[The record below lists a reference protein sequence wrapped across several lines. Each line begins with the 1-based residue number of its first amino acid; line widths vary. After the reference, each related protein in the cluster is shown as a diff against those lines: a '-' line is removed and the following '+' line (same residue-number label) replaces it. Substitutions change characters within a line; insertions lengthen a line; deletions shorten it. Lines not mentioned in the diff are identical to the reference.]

1 MLCNHN
7 TTGIRMKFDTDSFKK
22 IRKEKRWS
30 LAALARKMNVTRVTM
45 SRWENGKQPLTEKR
59 IRELAEILEV
69 PTSGISDLRDNFGSS
84 MELSN
89 VTGAFMS
96 IMKTDHNA
104 RLERHNNF
112 IKLLQEQYE
121 EIEKASVIINAI
133 LVSMDVIF
141 YIKDTDSK
149 YVIASNSFINNSG
162 LKSNFNVLG
171 RDDSDFFSIKEAKIN
186 YIEDLHVIETEKIL
200 CKEDYIPGTR
210 RKKWGI
216 INKAPIKD
224 RNGKIIGVIGS
235 IIDITERKRQDEENK
250 LLHDVMVQAHGL
262 VWAGYYIRKKKL
274 WNNFRVT
281 YLNGA
286 IEELFGVTKE
296 EFIEKPRIW
305 LDNAAK
311 DQHDV
316 IVKWLLLDKYP
327 KNIEIKYNHPNG
339 CQLCLEIN
347 IIRKDHLYF
356 GSIRDNTPKKIER

>member
-1 MLCNHN
+1 
-7 TTGIRMKFDTDSFKK
+7 MKFDISSFIK

-30 LAALARKMNVTRVTM
+30 LAALARKMNVTRVSM
-45 SRWENGKQPLTEKR
+45 SRWESGKQALSEKR

-69 PTSGISDLRDNFGSS
+69 PTSSISDLEDKFVSS
-84 MELSN
+84 RKLSQI
-89 VTGAFMS
+89 TGAFMS
-96 IMKTDHNA
+96 VMNTEHNA

-121 EIEKASVIINAI
+121 EIEKASVLINAI

-141 YIKDTDSK
+141 YIKDTNSK
-149 YVIASNSFINNSG
+149 YVIASNAFLHNAG
-162 LKSNFNVLG
+162 LKSNFNVQ
-171 RDDSDFFSIKEAKIN
+171 RKEDSDFFSIKEARSN
-186 YIEDLHVIETEKIL
+186 YIEDLHVIEAGKNL
-200 CKEDYIPGTR
+200 YKEDHIPGTR
-210 RKKWGI
+210 KKKWGI

-224 RNGKIIGVIGS
+224 RNGKIIGLIGS
-235 IIDITERKRQDEENK
+235 IIDITERKRQEEEK
-250 LLHDVMVQAHGL
+250 ELLNDVMIQAHGL

-311 DQHDV
+311 NQHDV
-316 IVKWLLLDKYP
+316 IVKWLSSNIFP

-339 CQLCLEIN
+339 SQLLLEIN
-347 IIRKDHLYF
+347 IIRKNHLYF
-356 GSIRDNTPKKIER
+356 GSIRNITPQKTRSLHCIKTYE